1 MGKKRV
7 LVGYG
12 IDIDAVAGWLGS
24 YGGEDSVSDISRG
37 LWAGHVGTPRL
48 LKMFEKH
55 NIKAT
60 WFIPGHSLETFP
72 EECAAVRDAGHE
84 IGLHGYSHENPASMT
99 REQQRDILDKTYR
112 MFTDF
117 CGKPPRGIVAPW
129 WEASAEMVELL
140 LAYGIEYDHSMSH
153 EDCQMYWLR
162 TGDSWTKIDYSQKA
176 ETWMKPLVRGQT
188 TGLVEIPGSWY
199 IDDLPPMMF
208 IKNSANSHGWVNP
221 RDVEDIW
228 KGCAQ
233 DHFDYFYRE
242 YDEFVF
248 PMTIHPDVSGRPHV
262 LLMHERIIEHINK
275 HEGVEWVTFEQMCD
289 EFKQKNQPP
298 EGALMPAAPGALTKT
313 LRHQGM
319 SDASTDTGYGQEAV
333 GDTSNVRSEDDL
345 SPLLDGCILRDRFL
359 LVVNDPGLAPSPRTT
374 GTSDEAPL
382 PLCRPPVTRRVFQS
396 PLALDV
402 VPEFPETLW
411 PCGSDVDRVYT
422 TGGTLPSRLD
432 ILLRCHGGLRSERT
446 GRIQCVCPLSSQA
459 NTDT

>member
-12 IDIDAVAGWLGS
+12 VDIDAVAGWLGS

-48 LKMFEKH
+48 LKLFEKYK
-55 NIKAT
+55 IKAS

-72 EECAAVRDAGHE
+72 EECAQIRDAGHE

-99 REQQRDILDKTYR
+99 QEQQRDILDNTYKMLR
-112 MFTDF
+112 DF

-129 WEASAEMVELL
+129 WEASAEMVDLL

-228 KGCAQ
+228 K

-289 EFKQKNQPP
+289 EFKKKNQPP
-298 EGALMPAAPGALTKT
+298 AGAPMPAAAESV
-313 LRHQGM
+313 LR
-319 SDASTDTGYGQEAV
+319 DTGNNVQ
-333 GDTSNVRSEDDL
+333 GDL
-345 SPLLDGCILRDRFL
+345 K
-359 LVVNDPGLAPSPRTT
+359 
-374 GTSDEAPL
+374 
-382 PLCRPPVTRRVFQS
+382 
-396 PLALDV
+396 
-402 VPEFPETLW
+402 
-411 PCGSDVDRVYT
+411 
-422 TGGTLPSRLD
+422 
-432 ILLRCHGGLRSERT
+432 
-446 GRIQCVCPLSSQA
+446 
-459 NTDT
+459 

>member
-7 LVGYG
+7 LVSYG
-12 IDIDAVAGWLGS
+12 VDIDAVAGWLGS

-37 LWAGHVGTPRL
+37 LWAGHVGTPRV
-48 LKMFEKH
+48 LKLFEKY

-60 WFIPGHSLETFP
+60 WFIPGHTLDTFP
-72 EECAAVRDAGHE
+72 EECAMVRDAGHE
-84 IGLHGYSHENPASMT
+84 IGLHGYSHENPCDLST
-99 REQQRDILDKTYR
+99 EQQRDILDKTYK
-112 MFTDF
+112 MLTDF

-162 TGDSWTKIDYSQKA
+162 TGDTWTKIDYKQKA
-176 ETWMKPLVRGQT
+176 ETWMKPLVRGNT

-228 KGCAQ
+228 K

-262 LLMHERIIEHINK
+262 LLMHERLIEYINS

-289 EFKQKNQPP
+289 EFKGKNQPP
-298 EGALMPAAPGALTKT
+298 PGALMPAAPGAIAKAQAET
-313 LRHQGM
+313 
-319 SDASTDTGYGQEAV
+319 EA
-333 GDTSNVRSEDDL
+333 
-345 SPLLDGCILRDRFL
+345 
-359 LVVNDPGLAPSPRTT
+359 
-374 GTSDEAPL
+374 
-382 PLCRPPVTRRVFQS
+382 QK
-396 PLALDV
+396 
-402 VPEFPETLW
+402 
-411 PCGSDVDRVYT
+411 
-422 TGGTLPSRLD
+422 
-432 ILLRCHGGLRSERT
+432 
-446 GRIQCVCPLSSQA
+446 
-459 NTDT
+459 